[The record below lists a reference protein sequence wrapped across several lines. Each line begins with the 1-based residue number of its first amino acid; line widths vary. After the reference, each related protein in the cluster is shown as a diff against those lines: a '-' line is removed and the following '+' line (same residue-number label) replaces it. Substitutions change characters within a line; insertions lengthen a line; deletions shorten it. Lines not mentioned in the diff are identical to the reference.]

1 MLCVFSI
8 FDYFC
13 WYHLILDS
21 IVYIETPHLLLRDW
35 EEEDILPF
43 VRMNSDKEVMEFFLT
58 TLTEEETMAFYCRIR
73 KEFEEYGYGLYAVE
87 CKETQNFLG
96 YVGFHNIA
104 FESDFTPGVEIGW
117 RLCRDA
123 WGKGYATE
131 AASAC
136 LDYASDNLPF
146 KTVYSF
152 TAIPNKRSER
162 VMQKMGMHFEKE
174 FDHPLVEQ
182 GHWLCRHILYKIEI

>member
-1 MLCVFSI
+1 M
-8 FDYFC
+8 
-13 WYHLILDS
+13 
-21 IVYIETPHLLLRDW
+21 VYIETPPLLLRDW
-35 EEEDILPF
+35 KEEDILPF

-123 WGKGYATE
+123 WGKGYAT
-131 AASAC
+131 AIGR
-136 LDYASDNLPF
+136 
-146 KTVYSF
+146 YS
-152 TAIPNKRSER
+152 TPKAR
-162 VMQKMGMHFEKE
+162 
-174 FDHPLVEQ
+174 
-182 GHWLCRHILYKIEI
+182 

>member
-1 MLCVFSI
+1 M
-8 FDYFC
+8 
-13 WYHLILDS
+13 
-21 IVYIETPHLLLRDW
+21 VYIETPHLLLRDW

-43 VRMNSDKEVMEFFLT
+43 VRMNSDKEVMEFFIT

-136 LDYASDNLPF
+136 PDYASDNLPF

-162 VMQKMGMHFEKE
+162 VMQKIGMHFEKE

>member
-1 MLCVFSI
+1 M
-8 FDYFC
+8 
-13 WYHLILDS
+13 
-21 IVYIETPHLLLRDW
+21 VYIETPHLLLRDW

-123 WGKGYATE
+123 WERDMPQKP
-131 AASAC
+131 
-136 LDYASDNLPF
+136 LLP
-146 KTVYSF
+146 VWIMRVIIYLL
-152 TAIPNKRSER
+152 KRYIRSLPYPINALN
-162 VMQKMGMHFEKE
+162 GS
-174 FDHPLVEQ
+174 
-182 GHWLCRHILYKIEI
+182 CRK

>member
-1 MLCVFSI
+1 
-8 FDYFC
+8 
-13 WYHLILDS
+13 
-21 IVYIETPHLLLRDW
+21 
-35 EEEDILPF
+35 
-43 VRMNSDKEVMEFFLT
+43 MEFFIT
-58 TLTEEETMAFYCRIR
+58 TLTQEETMAFYCRIR

-87 CKETQNFLG
+87 CKKTRNFLG

-117 RLCRDA
+117 RLCRDV

-146 KTVYSF
+146 KTVYSSLPYP
-152 TAIPNKRSER
+152 INVLHGS
-162 VMQKMGMHFEKE
+162 
-174 FDHPLVEQ
+174 
-182 GHWLCRHILYKIEI
+182 CRK

>member
-1 MLCVFSI
+1 M
-8 FDYFC
+8 
-13 WYHLILDS
+13 
-21 IVYIETPHLLLRDW
+21 
-35 EEEDILPF
+35 
-43 VRMNSDKEVMEFFLT
+43 
-58 TLTEEETMAFYCRIR
+58 
-73 KEFEEYGYGLYAVE
+73 YAVE

-162 VMQKMGMHFEKE
+162 VMQKIGMHFEKE

-182 GHWLCRHILYKIEI
+182 GHWLCRHVLYKINT

>member
-1 MLCVFSI
+1 MCIFSI
-8 FDYFC
+8 LIIFC

-21 IVYIETPHLLLRDW
+21 IVYIETPH
-35 EEEDILPF
+35 F
-43 VRMNSDKEVMEFFLT
+43 VVAGLGGRYSSVCPRMNSDKVMEFFLT
-58 TLTEEETMAFYCRIR
+58 TLMKEETMAFYCRIR

-162 VMQKMGMHFEKE
+162 VMQKIGMHFEKE

>member
-1 MLCVFSI
+1 MCIFN

-21 IVYIETPHLLLRDW
+21 MVYIETPHLLLRDW

-146 KTVYSF
+146 KRY
-152 TAIPNKRSER
+152 IRSLPYPINALN
-162 VMQKMGMHFEKE
+162 GS
-174 FDHPLVEQ
+174 
-182 GHWLCRHILYKIEI
+182 CRK